1 MAKHR
6 KKAGSSSA
14 TRVRRRRAVPVE
26 PAVRLTVPLVLGKF
40 VELALMAAFL
50 GAVLAY
56 HLSLPES
63 WLIRLSDWMMR
74 LNDGAPV
81 VPGANPLALL
91 IQDFAPFLSQGLP
104 VLELKTT
111 VWLLTALPL
120 FAVHLLARLY
130 EAFFR
135 VPVLPPVATPSRRDW
150 GRLVPLFCIVGYLVL
165 ALVSFSGLGWAPK
178 PPVDAV
184 PIAPDAES
192 VEGAR
197 AGLFAWLRRM
207 AMPQGAGAYHA
218 WTAWVQ
224 VLGGLLFFLV
234 AEDAFRTRRLV
245 YKMLGLIFGLGVV
258 AAAVAVLVH
267 AGFPGLATIWVKW
280 GPDNYRNDVAGFVG
294 HNTALS
300 SFLIAPLLI
309 AWTLLMTHGNRMAKW
324 LKAMVW
330 GAMAVMAVAL
340 IMAQSRA
347 VIPILLVAFG
357 SLVGLLARRA
367 GLRPPLAIWVAIPL
381 VLAVLLLSQFVKHPA
396 NPLYRKNL
404 PLAVRIQH
412 MAPEHLLTE
421 TRLRIPVCSWP
432 VIRSHPLLGT
442 GFGSFHYVYPQA
454 QGEYYAANPESRIM
468 PTPRKSFHA
477 HNEYLQTLFETGLL
491 GLGLVLAGVTAIL
504 LAGWKTVRRTFR
516 QRHIALQMAIL
527 TSLAAM
533 LAHCLLDFPLRVA
546 PLCAT
551 LVVLLAM
558 WSAGDR
564 LWLIPVKGLD
574 ERASGSGDSPPA
586 APARP
591 KAPAAGTSKLRTA
604 LAGAW
609 LALVPLLAAAVVA
622 ISSMA
627 CEWFAAHTLSLRAQS
642 AMDVYLDLQ
651 AQGQSPDPQ
660 YIMQGHQNLKDARR
674 LMPLHGEPYYYGAR
688 LLYIAASNLDRE
700 RSAALRAGDNSF
712 AEDLR
717 RRGTLAAGEALELLN
732 RSLNEFRFHGS
743 YYQRALIHYLLH
755 RFAEGIERDAA
766 LHAAMADLEYAVA
779 MNPGDPDMV
788 RTLIEWKERFGAR
801 SEAEVDQLYRLLYHF
816 HPVYFEEVILKDA
829 LKLRALLDYRRAY
842 ERFRLLLRIDPAN
855 VTFRE
860 HAATTA
866 ALYGDLPTAR
876 RLAEK
881 LLEVDSP
888 TAPAVQ
894 ALVALREQR
903 HDLAAAALDHPLLAI
918 EGRPREYR
926 NMLRRLLAAAE
937 ATQGGDP
944 EAARREYAALLE
956 QGARQPELLIDAGI
970 HLEAILGRPDV
981 AAEFARA
988 RLAIADP
995 PPWNTARVLLAE
1007 SLLAPHRPDMGK
1019 LAARQEAA
1027 RRANEPLPVADTPAL
1042 RDALLEALRLYDDVA
1057 QRATDRQEALVVRNR
1072 ANELAALLGPEAPP
1086 P

>member
-14 TRVRRRRAVPVE
+14 TRVRRRRAVPDE
-26 PAVRLTVPLVLGKF
+26 PAARLTVPLVLGKF

-63 WLIRLSDWMMR
+63 WLVRLSDWMMR

-81 VPGANPLALL
+81 VPGANPFALL

-111 VWLLTALPL
+111 VWLLAALPL
-120 FAVHLLARLY
+120 FAAHLLARLY

-150 GRLVPLFCIVGYLVL
+150 GRLVPLLCIVGYLVL

-184 PIAPDAES
+184 PIAPEAEAL
-192 VEGAR
+192 EGAR
-197 AGLFAWLRRM
+197 AGLFAWLHRM
-207 AMPQGAGAYHA
+207 AMPQGAGTYHA

-224 VLGGLLFFLV
+224 VLGGLLFFVV
-234 AEDAFRTRRLV
+234 AEDAIRTRRLV
-245 YKMLGLIFGLGVV
+245 YKLLGLILGLGVV

-267 AGFPGLATIWVKW
+267 AGLPGLSAIWVKW
-280 GPDNYRNDVAGFVG
+280 GPDNYRNDVAGFIG

-300 SFLIAPLLI
+300 SFMIAPLLI
-309 AWTLLMTHGNRMAKW
+309 AWTLLMTHGDRMAKW
-324 LKAMVW
+324 VKALVW

-357 SLVGLLARRA
+357 ALVALLARRA

-381 VLAVLLLSQFVKHPA
+381 VLAVLLLSQFIKHPA

-442 GFGSFHYVYPQA
+442 GFGSFHFVYPQA

-491 GLGLVLAGVTAIL
+491 GLALALAGVTAIL
-504 LAGWKTVRRTFR
+504 LSGWKTVRRTFR

-527 TSLAAM
+527 TSLVAM
-533 LAHCLLDFPLRVA
+533 LVHCLLDFPLRVA
-546 PLCAT
+546 PLSAT
-551 LVVLLAM
+551 LVLLLAM

-564 LWLIPVKGLD
+564 LWLIPVAKLD
-574 ERASGSGDSPPA
+574 ERASGTGEPPPPPA
-586 APARP
+586 RRKGPATN
-591 KAPAAGTSKLRTA
+591 GSKLQTA

-622 ISSMA
+622 ISAMA
-627 CEWFAAHTLSLRAQS
+627 CEWFAANTLSLRAQS
-642 AMDVYLDLQ
+642 AMDAYLDLQ

-674 LMPLHGEPYYYGAR
+674 LIPLHGEPYYYGAR
-688 LLYIAASNLDRE
+688 VLYIAASNLDRE

-712 AEDLR
+712 AEDMR
-717 RRGTLAAGEALELLN
+717 RRGLIAAGEALELLN

-743 YYQRALIHYLLH
+743 YYQRALIHYQTY
-755 RFAEGIERDAA
+755 RFSEGIERDAA
-766 LHAAMADLEYAVA
+766 LHAAMADLEFAVL

-801 SEAEVDQLYRLLYHF
+801 SEAEVDHLYRLLYHF
-816 HPVYFEEVILKDA
+816 HPLYFNETILKDA
-829 LKLRALLDYRRAY
+829 LKQRALLDYRRSY
-842 ERFRLLLRIDPAN
+842 ERFRLMMRIDPAN
-855 VTFRE
+855 LTFRE

-866 ALYGDLPTAR
+866 ALHGDLPTAR
-876 RLAEK
+876 LLAEK
-881 LLEVDSP
+881 LLEIENP
-888 TAPAVQ
+888 TGPAVQ
-894 ALVALREQR
+894 ALIALREQR
-903 HDLAAAALDHPLLAI
+903 FDLATTALDHPLLAL

-937 ATQGGDP
+937 ADRRQDP
-944 EAARREYAALLE
+944 EAARREYDALLE
-956 QGARQPELLIDAGI
+956 QGTRQPESLIDAGI

-995 PPWNTARVLLAE
+995 PPWNAAWVLLAE
-1007 SLLAPHRPDMGK
+1007 SLLAPHRADMGK
-1019 LAARQEAA
+1019 LAARQDAA
-1027 RRANEPLPVADTPAL
+1027 RRANEPLPIADTPAL
-1042 RDALLEALRLYDDVA
+1042 REALLEALRLYDFVA
-1057 QRATDRQEALVVRNR
+1057 QRTTDRQESLVVRNR
-1072 ANELAALLGPEAPP
+1072 ANELATLLGPEAPP